1 MPGGKRTRSL
11 AWKIENTRVS
21 HRRYAPDHPA
31 FPHANGFNGFLRALP
46 GDRLFVTIPG
56 AMRKHRRELT
66 PASGR
71 QDHTTS
77 PSAFENAFVFRIESV
92 HRIPRPTSVT
102 IAKRPCSRARDGA
115 VYGCDLG

>member
-21 HRRYAPDHPA
+21 PPRSRRFHPA

-46 GDRLFVTIPG
+46 GDRACLSPSRVQCVSIVT
-56 AMRKHRRELT
+56 HLT

-77 PSAFENAFVFRIESV
+77 PSAFENTFVFRIESV

-102 IAKRPCSRARDGA
+102 IAKRPSVQGHGTAGFMD
-115 VYGCDLG
+115 VI